1 MRKNRSFTKSENAI
15 LKQRFISDF
24 SAGKTTIEELSRK
37 YNVGR
42 RKLIPWKNQ
51 LFGTGSLKRKRMYQ
65 MHISGIPTK
74 VIAEFYGVHVVQ
86 VSKGVRETKQ
96 LLTEGK
102 ITLNTAPYDNN
113 EMVKNLN

>member
-1 MRKNRSFTKSENAI
+1 MRKNRSFTRTENAI

-24 SAGKTTIEELSRK
+24 ASGKTTIEELSRK
-37 YNVGR
+37 YNVHR
-42 RKLIPWKNQ
+42 RKLVPWKNE

-65 MHISGIPTK
+65 MHISGIPTR
-74 VIAEFYGVHVVQ
+74 VIADFYGVHIVQ
-86 VSKGVRETKQ
+86 VGKGIRETKK

-113 EMVKNLN
+113 EMVKTLN